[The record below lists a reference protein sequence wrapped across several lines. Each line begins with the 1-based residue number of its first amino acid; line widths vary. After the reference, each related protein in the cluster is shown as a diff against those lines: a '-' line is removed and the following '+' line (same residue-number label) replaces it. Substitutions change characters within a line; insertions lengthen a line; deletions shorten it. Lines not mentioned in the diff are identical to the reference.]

1 MVKEYEVL
9 DFEVHPDNRGNLTA
23 LTSGQEIPFDIKRVY
38 YTWSMPKD
46 AIRGGH
52 AHKNLDEVIVCVSGS
67 CDFILDDG
75 KTKTV
80 VTLDKPN
87 KGLYIKASLWREFT
101 NFSADCVVILIA
113 SDEYDKNDYILDYD
127 EYIKARASHDK

>member
-23 LTSGQEIPFDIKRVY
+23 LTNGQEIPFDIKRVY
-38 YTWSMPKD
+38 YTWGMPKD

-101 NFSADCVVILIA
+101 NFSVDCVVVLIA
-113 SDEYDKNDYILDYD
+113 SDEYDKNDYILDYN
-127 EYIKARASHDK
+127 EYIKTRASYDE